1 MEHRADRANRCRWVV
16 QDSSSK
22 NIGIWKQALAN
33 HVFAWLHRNPG
44 QRQLNPFWPVRTHLK
59 RHMSQSDA
67 R

>member
-1 MEHRADRANRCRWVV
+1 LA
-16 QDSSSK
+16 SK
-22 NIGIWKQALAN
+22 LAGEDQA
-33 HVFAWLHRNPG
+33 HRNPG